1 MTDAMTKHPLYLIMN
16 YQRLSRLLPTCT
28 TGQSS
33 RQLRYVGVPFVLLA
47 VMPISAVAVIDVA
60 QSANFEQKTVEF
72 NQLFTQND
80 GQQKPLLDDAH
91 VDETLTALR
100 LKQAVEAGIIDEKV
114 LEDYR
119 KNTLKSLQSTQTV
132 NHDDVNAH
140 NDVNSKTNQGQLI
153 NVDDKG
159 DDDNDNDNKYGQDD
173 DLSNGLPADGLP
185 QASSWQNLQ
194 QAAKHAQTQQYHM
207 QSIQELEQHA
217 QQVATYTQGLLN
229 SPKSVPVAKLD
240 NTTPNVQLIKE
251 DTSTNK
257 LSETAQQIN
266 DVVEQ
271 NQQDVQT
278 SLGQFGFEQIQ
289 AHTEQ
294 IEQQPP
300 TNAPNQTTP
309 TIKADKSVNVFKRLY
324 ANLFSDGYLPL
335 PKLDAN
341 IYLKVPAN
349 DGNPDNDRLVKV
361 DTNSQPAKNIKA
373 SLEDL
378 FVESVADFKAALPKI
393 RETAK
398 SAAEAVGYYD
408 VQMQF
413 VQTDSN
419 SIDVIIDSVGEPVI
433 VDKRVVEVRNIDGS
447 GKEPLT
453 AMQDYLPP
461 LQGEVFNHGI
471 YEASKQAI
479 SQMGSR
485 FGYFDA
491 SWLSHSVDIVL
502 PDNTADIALLY
513 DAGQQYDF
521 GDVVFFTYDKDSQK
535 LTTDPNKL
543 PVKPELLQQLLTFK
557 TGENYHAPAITK
569 FSNDLSATRYFNTVN
584 VETVLPQ
591 RGVQR
596 GVQAGVPSETT
607 TDDDNLN
614 LDGLNQDNLDNDAPD
629 GGNSDNSNLDNSNPD
644 NPNNLDNLD
653 NDNLDNLDGLENIAP
668 IEFEIDTDI
677 ENKLFA
683 IEQKAQQLYNQP
695 DDRVLLEDD
704 TQSTTLLGKISDKI
718 SDIAGK
724 LDPLPDNRSEHV
736 ERPVL
741 ANKITPEQVYDSKKV
756 PVYVYVQSDKPRDA
770 QVGFGYGTDSGMR
783 LTGRLDYNL
792 VNRDGYQAGVQT
804 SLSKIN
810 KNVSAYVS
818 RPWKHPLDDTIKANV
833 KYEEE
838 LIDQGFGSFSL
849 QSKSILAGLLRN
861 VIKDSGWNRT
871 YSIRY
876 RYDDLSSD
884 INASFYR
891 NLPIRFA
898 AGNDTQ
904 QALLFGYGLS
914 KTEADDPI
922 NPNFGV
928 RQYYSV
934 EGGAKSMLTDTN
946 MIIAKAGV
954 SGVYGFGEGLKHQVI
969 GGLDG
974 GYIWAKDFFEVPYKL
989 RFFAGGDQSIRGYD
1003 YNSLSPL
1010 EFDYLYGGQVLAVAS
1025 FEYNYEFFPG
1035 FRGAV
1040 FADVGNAYDANFT
1053 TDTKVGAGFGIRWA
1067 SPVGPVRVDLA
1078 AGVSENDPPIRLHF
1092 FIGSP
1097 LR

>member
-28 TGQSS
+28 TGQLS
-33 RQLRYVGVPFVLLA
+33 RQLRYVGVGVPFVLLA
-47 VMPISAVAVIDVA
+47 VVPISAMAVTDETQSIS
-60 QSANFEQKTVEF
+60 QSMTQPISANFEQKTVGF
-72 NQLFTQND
+72 NQLFIND
-80 GQQKPLLDDAH
+80 KQQEQPLLDDAH

-100 LKQAVEAGIIDEKV
+100 LKQAVEAGIIDAKV

-119 KNTLKSLQSTQTV
+119 KNTLKSLQSTQAV
-132 NHDDVNAH
+132 Q
-140 NDVNSKTNQGQLI
+140 NSITADASETNQQGQII
-153 NVDDKG
+153 NVDD
-159 DDDNDNDNKYGQDD
+159 NLNNS
-173 DLSNGLPADGLP
+173 LSADGLP

-194 QAAKHAQTQQYHM
+194 QDAKQAQAQQYQM

-240 NTTPNVQLIKE
+240 DATDDATSNIQPTKTVSAITTITATQQMN
-251 DTSTNK
+251 
-257 LSETAQQIN
+257 TAQQIN

-278 SLGQFGFEQIQ
+278 SLGQFGYEQIPAQ
-289 AHTEQ
+289 VEQ
-294 IEQQPP
+294 IKQQTQPN
-300 TNAPNQTTP
+300 TSNQTTP
-309 TIKADKSVNVFKRLY
+309 TTKADKSVNVFKRLY

-335 PKLDAN
+335 PRLDAN

-349 DGNPDNDRLVKV
+349 DGNPNNDRLIKV

-453 AMQDYLPP
+453 ALQDYLPP

-591 RGVQR
+591 RGVQ
-596 GVQAGVPSETT
+596 AGMPSETT

-614 LDGLNQDNLDNDAPD
+614 LDGLNHDNLDNDAPD

-644 NPNNLDNLD
+644 NPN
-653 NDNLDNLDGLENIAP
+653 NLDNLDGLENIAP

-724 LDPLPDNRSEHV
+724 LDPLPDNRPEHV

-818 RPWKHPLDDTIKANV
+818 RPWKHPLDDSIKANV

-934 EGGAKSMLTDTN
+934 EGGAKSLLTDTN

-954 SGVYGFGEGLKHQVI
+954 SGVYGFGDGLKHQVI

>member
-16 YQRLSRLLPTCT
+16 YQRLSRLLPTSCT
-28 TGQSS
+28 TGQLS
-33 RQLRYVGVPFVLLA
+33 RQLRYVGVGVPFVLLA
-47 VMPISAVAVIDVA
+47 VVPISAMAVTDETQSIS
-60 QSANFEQKTVEF
+60 QSMTQPISANFEQKTVGF
-72 NQLFTQND
+72 NQLFIND
-80 GQQKPLLDDAH
+80 KQQEQPLLDDAH

-100 LKQAVEAGIIDEKV
+100 LKQAVEAGIIDAKV

-119 KNTLKSLQSTQTV
+119 KNTLKSLQSTQAV
-132 NHDDVNAH
+132 Q
-140 NDVNSKTNQGQLI
+140 NSIAADASETNQQGQII
-153 NVDDKG
+153 NVDD
-159 DDDNDNDNKYGQDD
+159 NLNNS
-173 DLSNGLPADGLP
+173 LSADGLP

-194 QAAKHAQTQQYHM
+194 QDAKQAQAQQYQM

-217 QQVATYTQGLLN
+217 QQVATYTQDLLN

-240 NTTPNVQLIKE
+240 DATDDATSNIQPTKTVSAITTTQQMN
-251 DTSTNK
+251 
-257 LSETAQQIN
+257 TAQQIN

-278 SLGQFGFEQIQ
+278 SLGQFGYEQIPAQ
-289 AHTEQ
+289 VEQ
-294 IEQQPP
+294 IKQQTQPN
-300 TNAPNQTTP
+300 TSNQTTP
-309 TIKADKSVNVFKRLY
+309 TTKADKSVNVFKRLY

-335 PKLDAN
+335 PRLDAN

-349 DGNPDNDRLVKV
+349 DGNPNNDRLIKV

-453 AMQDYLPP
+453 ALQDYLLP

-557 TGENYHAPAITK
+557 TGEHYYAPAITK

-591 RGVQR
+591 RGVQS
-596 GVQAGVPSETT
+596 VTQQETVADT
-607 TDDDNLN
+607 A
-614 LDGLNQDNLDNDAPD
+614 QDNGEQNIPD
-629 GGNSDNSNLDNSNPD
+629 KESLDNSNI
-644 NPNNLDNLD
+644 
-653 NDNLDNLDGLENIAP
+653 DGLENIAP

-677 ENKLFA
+677 ENKLFT

-770 QVGFGYGTDSGMR
+770 QVGFGYGTDSGIR

-792 VNRDGYQAGVQT
+792 INRDGYQASIQT

-810 KNVSAYVS
+810 KNISIYGS
-818 RPWKHPLDDTIKANV
+818 RPWKHPLDDTIKANI

-849 QSKSILAGLLRN
+849 QSKSILAGLSRN
-861 VIKDSGWNRT
+861 IINDLGWNRT

-884 INASFYR
+884 IDASFYR

-934 EGGAKSMLTDTN
+934 EGGAKSLLTDTN
-946 MIIAKAGV
+946 MVIAKAGV
-954 SGVYGFGEGLKHQVI
+954 SGVYGFGDGLKHQVI

-1040 FADVGNAYDANFT
+1040 FADVGNAYDAHFT

>member
-16 YQRLSRLLPTCT
+16 YQRLSRLLPTYT
-28 TGQSS
+28 TEQSS

-47 VMPISAVAVIDVA
+47 VVPISAMAVTDETQSIS
-60 QSANFEQKTVEF
+60 QSMTQPISANFEQKTVGF
-72 NQLFTQND
+72 NQLFIND
-80 GQQKPLLDDAH
+80 KQQEQPLLDDAH

-100 LKQAVEAGIIDEKV
+100 LKQAVEAGIIDAKV

-119 KNTLKSLQSTQTV
+119 KNTLKSLQSTQAV
-132 NHDDVNAH
+132 Q
-140 NDVNSKTNQGQLI
+140 NSLTADASETNQQGQII
-153 NVDDKG
+153 NVDD
-159 DDDNDNDNKYGQDD
+159 NLNNS
-173 DLSNGLPADGLP
+173 LSADGLP

-194 QAAKHAQTQQYHM
+194 QDAKQAQAQQYQM

-240 NTTPNVQLIKE
+240 DATDDATSNIQPTKTVSAITTITATQQMN
-251 DTSTNK
+251 
-257 LSETAQQIN
+257 TAQQIN

-278 SLGQFGFEQIQ
+278 SLGQFGYEQIPAQ
-289 AHTEQ
+289 VEQ
-294 IEQQPP
+294 IKQQTQPN
-300 TNAPNQTTP
+300 TSNQTTP
-309 TIKADKSVNVFKRLY
+309 TTKADKSVNVFKRLY

-335 PKLDAN
+335 PRLDAN

-349 DGNPDNDRLVKV
+349 DGNPNNDRLIKV

-453 AMQDYLPP
+453 ALQDYLPP

-543 PVKPELLQQLLTFK
+543 PLKPELLQQLLTFK
-557 TGENYHAPAITK
+557 TGEHYYAPAITK

-591 RGVQR
+591 H
-596 GVQAGVPSETT
+596 GVQAGMPSETT

-614 LDGLNQDNLDNDAPD
+614 LDGLNHDNLDNDAPD
-629 GGNSDNSNLDNSNPD
+629 NGNSDNSNLDNSNPD
-644 NPNNLDNLD
+644 NPDNI
-653 NDNLDNLDGLENIAP
+653 DGLENIAP

-677 ENKLFA
+677 ENKLFT

-724 LDPLPDNRSEHV
+724 LDPLPDNLPEHV
-736 ERPVL
+736 ERPEL

-770 QVGFGYGTDSGMR
+770 QVGFGYGTDSGIR

-810 KNVSAYVS
+810 KNISIYGS
-818 RPWKHPLDDTIKANV
+818 RPWKHPLDDTIKANI

-849 QSKSILAGLLRN
+849 QSKSILAGLSRN
-861 VIKDSGWNRT
+861 IINDLGWNRT

-884 INASFYR
+884 IDASFYR

-934 EGGAKSMLTDTN
+934 EGGAKSLLTDTN
-946 MIIAKAGV
+946 MIIARAGV

-969 GGLDG
+969 GSLDG
-974 GYIWAKDFFEVPYKL
+974 GYIWANNFFEVPYKL

-1035 FRGAV
+1035 FRSAV

>member
-33 RQLRYVGVPFVLLA
+33 RQLRYVGVGVPFVLLA
-47 VMPISAVAVIDVA
+47 VVPISAMAVTDETQSIS
-60 QSANFEQKTVEF
+60 QSMTQPISANFEQKTVGF
-72 NQLFTQND
+72 NQLFIND
-80 GQQKPLLDDAH
+80 KQQEQPLLDDAH

-100 LKQAVEAGIIDEKV
+100 LKQAVEAGIIDAKV

-119 KNTLKSLQSTQTV
+119 KNTLKSLQSTQAV
-132 NHDDVNAH
+132 Q
-140 NDVNSKTNQGQLI
+140 NSITADASETNKQGQII
-153 NVDDKG
+153 NVDD
-159 DDDNDNDNKYGQDD
+159 NLNNS
-173 DLSNGLPADGLP
+173 LSADGLP

-194 QAAKHAQTQQYHM
+194 QDAKQAQAQQYQM

-240 NTTPNVQLIKE
+240 DATDDATSNIQPTKTVSAITTI
-251 DTSTNK
+251 T
-257 LSETAQQIN
+257 TAQQIN

-278 SLGQFGFEQIQ
+278 SLGQFGYEQIPAQ
-289 AHTEQ
+289 VEQ
-294 IEQQPP
+294 IKQQTQPN
-300 TNAPNQTTP
+300 TSNQTTP
-309 TIKADKSVNVFKRLY
+309 TTKADKSVNVFKRLY

-335 PKLDAN
+335 PRLDAN

-349 DGNPDNDRLVKV
+349 DGNPNNDRLIKV

-453 AMQDYLPP
+453 ALQDYLPP

-543 PVKPELLQQLLTFK
+543 PLKPELLQQLLTFK

-591 RGVQR
+591 RGVQH

-614 LDGLNQDNLDNDAPD
+614 LDGLNHDNLDNDAPD

-653 NDNLDNLDGLENIAP
+653 NDNLDGLENIAP

-724 LDPLPDNRSEHV
+724 LDPLPDNLPEHV

-884 INASFYR
+884 IDASFYR

-934 EGGAKSMLTDTN
+934 EGGAKSLLTDTN
-946 MIIAKAGV
+946 MVIAKAGV

>member
-28 TGQSS
+28 TGQLS
-33 RQLRYVGVPFVLLA
+33 RQLRYVGVGVPFVLLA
-47 VMPISAVAVIDVA
+47 VVPISAMAVTDETQSIS
-60 QSANFEQKTVEF
+60 QSMTQPISANFEQKTVGF
-72 NQLFTQND
+72 NQLFIND
-80 GQQKPLLDDAH
+80 KQQEQPLLDDAH

-100 LKQAVEAGIIDEKV
+100 LKQAVEAGIIDAKV

-119 KNTLKSLQSTQTV
+119 KNTLKSLQSTQAV
-132 NHDDVNAH
+132 Q
-140 NDVNSKTNQGQLI
+140 NSITADASETNQQGQII
-153 NVDDKG
+153 NVDD
-159 DDDNDNDNKYGQDD
+159 NLNNS
-173 DLSNGLPADGLP
+173 LSADGLP

-194 QAAKHAQTQQYHM
+194 QDAKQAQAQQYQM

-240 NTTPNVQLIKE
+240 DATDDATSNIQPTKTVSAITTITATQQMN
-251 DTSTNK
+251 
-257 LSETAQQIN
+257 TAQQIN

-278 SLGQFGFEQIQ
+278 SLGQFGYEQIPAQ
-289 AHTEQ
+289 VEQ
-294 IEQQPP
+294 IKQQTQPN
-300 TNAPNQTTP
+300 TSNQTTP
-309 TIKADKSVNVFKRLY
+309 TTKADKSVNVFKRLY

-335 PKLDAN
+335 PRLDAN

-349 DGNPDNDRLVKV
+349 DGNPNNDRLIKV

-453 AMQDYLPP
+453 ALQDYLPP

-543 PVKPELLQQLLTFK
+543 PLKPELLQQLLTFK
-557 TGENYHAPAITK
+557 TGEHYYAPAITK

-591 RGVQR
+591 HGVQS
-596 GVQAGVPSETT
+596 VTQQETVADT
-607 TDDDNLN
+607 A
-614 LDGLNQDNLDNDAPD
+614 QDNGEQSIPD
-629 GGNSDNSNLDNSNPD
+629 KESLDNSNI
-644 NPNNLDNLD
+644 
-653 NDNLDNLDGLENIAP
+653 DGLENIAP

-677 ENKLFA
+677 ENKLFT

-724 LDPLPDNRSEHV
+724 LDPLPDNLPEHV
-736 ERPVL
+736 ERPEL

-770 QVGFGYGTDSGMR
+770 QVGFGYGTDSGIR

-810 KNVSAYVS
+810 KNISIYGS
-818 RPWKHPLDDTIKANV
+818 RPWKHPLDDTIKANI

-849 QSKSILAGLLRN
+849 QSKSILAGLSRN
-861 VIKDSGWNRT
+861 IINDLGWNRT

-884 INASFYR
+884 IDASFYR

-934 EGGAKSMLTDTN
+934 EGGAKSLLTDTN
-946 MIIAKAGV
+946 MVIARAGV
-954 SGVYGFGEGLKHQVI
+954 SGVHGFGEGLKHQVI
-969 GGLDG
+969 GSLDG
-974 GYIWAKDFFEVPYKL
+974 GYIWANNFFEVPYKL

>member
-28 TGQSS
+28 TGQLS
-33 RQLRYVGVPFVLLA
+33 RQLRYVGVGVPFVLLA
-47 VMPISAVAVIDVA
+47 VVPISAMAVTDETQSIS
-60 QSANFEQKTVEF
+60 QSMTQPISANFEQKTVGF
-72 NQLFTQND
+72 NQLFIND
-80 GQQKPLLDDAH
+80 KQQEQPLLDDAH

-100 LKQAVEAGIIDEKV
+100 LKQAVEAGIIDAKV

-119 KNTLKSLQSTQTV
+119 KNTLKSLQSTQAV
-132 NHDDVNAH
+132 Q
-140 NDVNSKTNQGQLI
+140 NSITADASETNQQGQII
-153 NVDDKG
+153 NVDD
-159 DDDNDNDNKYGQDD
+159 NLNNS
-173 DLSNGLPADGLP
+173 LSADGLP

-194 QAAKHAQTQQYHM
+194 QDAKQAQAQQYQM

-240 NTTPNVQLIKE
+240 DATDDATSNIQPTKTVSAITTITTTQQIN
-251 DTSTNK
+251 
-257 LSETAQQIN
+257 TAQQIN

-278 SLGQFGFEQIQ
+278 SLGQFGYEQIPAQ
-289 AHTEQ
+289 VEQ
-294 IEQQPP
+294 IKQQTQP
-300 TNAPNQTTP
+300 NASNQTTP
-309 TIKADKSVNVFKRLY
+309 TTKADKSVNVFKRLY

-335 PKLDAN
+335 PRLDAN

-349 DGNPDNDRLVKV
+349 DGNPNNDRLIKV

-453 AMQDYLPP
+453 ALQDYLPP

-591 RGVQR
+591 RGVQH

-614 LDGLNQDNLDNDAPD
+614 LDGLNHDNLDNDAPD
-629 GGNSDNSNLDNSNPD
+629 GGNSDNSNLDNSNP
-644 NPNNLDNLD
+644 N
-653 NDNLDNLDGLENIAP
+653 NLDNLDGLENIAP

-736 ERPVL
+736 ERPEL

-770 QVGFGYGTDSGMR
+770 QVGFGYGTDSGIR

-792 VNRDGYQAGVQT
+792 INRDGYQASIQT

-810 KNVSAYVS
+810 KNVSIYGS
-818 RPWKHPLDDTIKANV
+818 RPWKHPLDDTIKANI

-849 QSKSILAGLLRN
+849 QSKSILAGLSRN
-861 VIKDSGWNRT
+861 IINDLGWNRT

-884 INASFYR
+884 IDASFYR

-934 EGGAKSMLTDTN
+934 EGGAKSLLTDTN
-946 MIIAKAGV
+946 MVIARAGV
-954 SGVYGFGEGLKHQVI
+954 SGVHGFGEGLKHQVI
-969 GGLDG
+969 GSLDG
-974 GYIWAKDFFEVPYKL
+974 GYIWANNFFEVPYKL

>member
-60 QSANFEQKTVEF
+60 QSANFEQKTVGF
-72 NQLFTQND
+72 NQLFIND
-80 GQQKPLLDDAH
+80 KQQEQPLLDDAH

-100 LKQAVEAGIIDEKV
+100 LKQAVEAGIIDAKV

-119 KNTLKSLQSTQTV
+119 KNTLKSLQSTQAV
-132 NHDDVNAH
+132 Q
-140 NDVNSKTNQGQLI
+140 NSLTADASETNQQGQII
-153 NVDDKG
+153 NVDD
-159 DDDNDNDNKYGQDD
+159 NLNNS
-173 DLSNGLPADGLP
+173 LSADGLP

-194 QAAKHAQTQQYHM
+194 QDAKQAQAQQYQM

-240 NTTPNVQLIKE
+240 DATDDATSNIQPIKTVSAITTITATQQIN
-251 DTSTNK
+251 
-257 LSETAQQIN
+257 TAQQIN

-278 SLGQFGFEQIQ
+278 SLGQFGYEQIPAQ
-289 AHTEQ
+289 VEQ
-294 IEQQPP
+294 IKQQTQPN
-300 TNAPNQTTP
+300 TSNQTTP
-309 TIKADKSVNVFKRLY
+309 TTKADKSVNVFKRLY

-335 PKLDAN
+335 PRLDAN

-349 DGNPDNDRLVKV
+349 DGNPNNDRLIKV

-453 AMQDYLPP
+453 ALQDYLPP

-543 PVKPELLQQLLTFK
+543 PLKPELLQQLLTFK
-557 TGENYHAPAITK
+557 TGEHYHAPAITK

-591 RGVQR
+591 RGVQS
-596 GVQAGVPSETT
+596 VTQQETVADT
-607 TDDDNLN
+607 A
-614 LDGLNQDNLDNDAPD
+614 QDNGEQNIPD
-629 GGNSDNSNLDNSNPD
+629 KENLDNSNI
-644 NPNNLDNLD
+644 
-653 NDNLDNLDGLENIAP
+653 DGLENIAP

-677 ENKLFA
+677 ENKLFT

-724 LDPLPDNRSEHV
+724 LDPLPDNLLEHV
-736 ERPVL
+736 ERPEL

-770 QVGFGYGTDSGMR
+770 QVGFGYGTDSGIR

-792 VNRDGYQAGVQT
+792 INRDGYQASIQT

-810 KNVSAYVS
+810 KNISIYGS
-818 RPWKHPLDDTIKANV
+818 RPWKHPLDDTIKANI

-849 QSKSILAGLLRN
+849 QSKSILAGLSRN
-861 VIKDSGWNRT
+861 IINDLGWNRT

-884 INASFYR
+884 IDASFYR

-934 EGGAKSMLTDTN
+934 EGGAKSLLTDTN
-946 MIIAKAGV
+946 MVIARAGV
-954 SGVYGFGEGLKHQVI
+954 SGVHGFGEGLKHQVI
-969 GGLDG
+969 GSLDG
-974 GYIWAKDFFEVPYKL
+974 GYIWANNFFEVPYKL

>member
-80 GQQKPLLDDAH
+80 GQQKPLLDNAH

-132 NHDDVNAH
+132 SHDDVNAH

-159 DDDNDNDNKYGQDD
+159 DDNDNKYGQDD

-194 QAAKHAQTQQYHM
+194 QAAKHAQAQQYHM

-240 NTTPNVQLIKE
+240 DATDDATSNIQPTKTVSAITTTQQMN
-251 DTSTNK
+251 
-257 LSETAQQIN
+257 TAQQIN

-278 SLGQFGFEQIQ
+278 SLGQFGYEQIPAQ
-289 AHTEQ
+289 VEQ
-294 IEQQPP
+294 IKQQTQPN
-300 TNAPNQTTP
+300 TSNQTTP
-309 TIKADKSVNVFKRLY
+309 TTKADKSVNVFKRLY

-453 AMQDYLPP
+453 ALQDYLPP

-591 RGVQR
+591 RGVQS
-596 GVQAGVPSETT
+596 VTQQETVADT
-607 TDDDNLN
+607 A
-614 LDGLNQDNLDNDAPD
+614 QDNGEQNIPD
-629 GGNSDNSNLDNSNPD
+629 KESLDNSNI
-644 NPNNLDNLD
+644 
-653 NDNLDNLDGLENIAP
+653 DGLENIAP

-724 LDPLPDNRSEHV
+724 LDPLPDNRPEHV

-849 QSKSILAGLLRN
+849 QSKSILAGLSRN

-934 EGGAKSMLTDTN
+934 EGGAKSLLTDTN

-1040 FADVGNAYDANFT
+1040 FADVGNAYDAHFT

>member
-28 TGQSS
+28 TGQLS
-33 RQLRYVGVPFVLLA
+33 RQLRYVGVGVPFVLLA
-47 VMPISAVAVIDVA
+47 VVPISAMAVTDEA
-60 QSANFEQKTVEF
+60 QSISQSMTQPISANFEQKTVGF
-72 NQLFTQND
+72 NQLFIND
-80 GQQKPLLDDAH
+80 KQQEQPLLDDAH

-100 LKQAVEAGIIDEKV
+100 LKQAVEAGIIDAKV

-119 KNTLKSLQSTQTV
+119 KNTLKSLQSTQAV
-132 NHDDVNAH
+132 Q
-140 NDVNSKTNQGQLI
+140 NSLTADASETNQQGQII
-153 NVDDKG
+153 NVDD
-159 DDDNDNDNKYGQDD
+159 NLNNS
-173 DLSNGLPADGLP
+173 LSADGLP

-194 QAAKHAQTQQYHM
+194 QDAKQAQAQQYQM

-240 NTTPNVQLIKE
+240 DATSNIQPTKTVSAITATQQMNTT
-251 DTSTNK
+251 
-257 LSETAQQIN
+257 QQIN

-278 SLGQFGFEQIQ
+278 SLGQFGYEQIPTQ
-289 AHTEQ
+289 VEQ
-294 IEQQPP
+294 IKQQTQP
-300 TNAPNQTTP
+300 NASNQTTP
-309 TIKADKSVNVFKRLY
+309 TTKADKSVNVFKRLY

-335 PKLDAN
+335 PRLDAN

-349 DGNPDNDRLVKV
+349 DGNPNNDRLIKV
-361 DTNSQPAKNIKA
+361 DTNSQPAKNIKT

-378 FVESVADFKAALPKI
+378 FVESVADFKTALPKI

-453 AMQDYLPP
+453 ALQDYLPP

-491 SWLSHSVDIVL
+491 SWLTHSVDIVL

-557 TGENYHAPAITK
+557 TGEHYHAPAITK

-591 RGVQR
+591 RGVQS
-596 GVQAGVPSETT
+596 VTQQETVADT
-607 TDDDNLN
+607 A
-614 LDGLNQDNLDNDAPD
+614 QDNGEQNIPD
-629 GGNSDNSNLDNSNPD
+629 KENLDNSNI
-644 NPNNLDNLD
+644 
-653 NDNLDNLDGLENIAP
+653 DGLENIAP

-677 ENKLFA
+677 ENKLFT

-724 LDPLPDNRSEHV
+724 LDPLPDNLLEHV
-736 ERPVL
+736 ERPEL

-770 QVGFGYGTDSGMR
+770 QVGFGYGTDSGIR

-792 VNRDGYQAGVQT
+792 INRDGYQASIQT

-810 KNVSAYVS
+810 KNISIYGS
-818 RPWKHPLDDTIKANV
+818 RPWKHPLDDTIKANI

-849 QSKSILAGLLRN
+849 QSKSILAGLSRN
-861 VIKDSGWNRT
+861 IINDLGWNRT

-934 EGGAKSMLTDTN
+934 EGGAKSLLTDTN

-1003 YNSLSPL
+1003 YNSLSQL

>member
-28 TGQSS
+28 TGQLS
-33 RQLRYVGVPFVLLA
+33 RQLRYVGVGVPFVLLA
-47 VMPISAVAVIDVA
+47 VVPISAMAVTDETQSIS
-60 QSANFEQKTVEF
+60 QSMTQPISANFEQKTVGF
-72 NQLFTQND
+72 NQLFIND
-80 GQQKPLLDDAH
+80 KQQEQPLLDDAH

-100 LKQAVEAGIIDEKV
+100 LKQAVEAGIIDAKV

-119 KNTLKSLQSTQTV
+119 KNTLKSLQSTQAV
-132 NHDDVNAH
+132 Q
-140 NDVNSKTNQGQLI
+140 NSITADASETNQQGQII
-153 NVDDKG
+153 NVDD
-159 DDDNDNDNKYGQDD
+159 NLNNS
-173 DLSNGLPADGLP
+173 LSADGLP

-194 QAAKHAQTQQYHM
+194 QDAKQAQAQQYQM

-240 NTTPNVQLIKE
+240 DATDDATSNIQPTKTVSAITTITATQQMN
-251 DTSTNK
+251 
-257 LSETAQQIN
+257 TAQQIN

-278 SLGQFGFEQIQ
+278 SLGQFGYEQIPAQ
-289 AHTEQ
+289 VEQ
-294 IEQQPP
+294 IKQQTQPN
-300 TNAPNQTTP
+300 TSNQTTP
-309 TIKADKSVNVFKRLY
+309 TTKADKSVNVFKRLY

-335 PKLDAN
+335 PRLDAN

-349 DGNPDNDRLVKV
+349 DGNPNNDRLIKV

-453 AMQDYLPP
+453 ALQDYLPP

-543 PVKPELLQQLLTFK
+543 PLKPELLQQLLTFK
-557 TGENYHAPAITK
+557 TGEHYYAPAITK

-591 RGVQR
+591 RGVQ
-596 GVQAGVPSETT
+596 AGVPSETT

-614 LDGLNQDNLDNDAPD
+614 LDGLDGLNHDNLDNDAPD
-629 GGNSDNSNLDNSNPD
+629 NGNSDNSNLDNSNPN
-644 NPNNLDNLD
+644 NPDNLD

-677 ENKLFA
+677 ENKLFT

-724 LDPLPDNRSEHV
+724 LDPLPDNLPEHV
-736 ERPVL
+736 ERPEL

-770 QVGFGYGTDSGMR
+770 QVGFGYGTDSGIR

-792 VNRDGYQAGVQT
+792 INRDGYQASIQT

-810 KNVSAYVS
+810 KNISIYGS
-818 RPWKHPLDDTIKANV
+818 RPWKHPLDDTIKANI

-849 QSKSILAGLLRN
+849 QSKSILAGLSRN
-861 VIKDSGWNRT
+861 IINDLGWNRT

-884 INASFYR
+884 IDASFYR

-934 EGGAKSMLTDTN
+934 EGGAKSLLTDTN
-946 MIIAKAGV
+946 MVIARAGV
-954 SGVYGFGEGLKHQVI
+954 SGVHGFGEGLKHQVI
-969 GGLDG
+969 GSLDG
-974 GYIWAKDFFEVPYKL
+974 GYIWANNFFEVPYKL

>member
-16 YQRLSRLLPTCT
+16 YQRLSRLLPTSCT
-28 TGQSS
+28 TGQLS
-33 RQLRYVGVPFVLLA
+33 RQLRYVGVGVPFVLLA
-47 VMPISAVAVIDVA
+47 VVPISAMAVTDEA
-60 QSANFEQKTVEF
+60 QSISQSMTQPISANFEQKTVGF
-72 NQLFTQND
+72 NQLFIND
-80 GQQKPLLDDAH
+80 KQQEQPLLDDAH

-100 LKQAVEAGIIDEKV
+100 LKQAVEAGIIDAKV

-119 KNTLKSLQSTQTV
+119 KNTLKSLQSTQAV
-132 NHDDVNAH
+132 Q
-140 NDVNSKTNQGQLI
+140 NSLTADASETNQQGQII
-153 NVDDKG
+153 NVDD
-159 DDDNDNDNKYGQDD
+159 NLNNS
-173 DLSNGLPADGLP
+173 LSADGLP

-194 QAAKHAQTQQYHM
+194 QDAKQAQAQQYQM

-240 NTTPNVQLIKE
+240 DATDDATSNIQPTKTVSAITTITATQQMN
-251 DTSTNK
+251 
-257 LSETAQQIN
+257 TAQQIN

-278 SLGQFGFEQIQ
+278 SLGQFGYEQIPAQ
-289 AHTEQ
+289 VEQ
-294 IEQQPP
+294 IKQQTQPN
-300 TNAPNQTTP
+300 TSNQTTP
-309 TIKADKSVNVFKRLY
+309 TTKADKSVNVFKRLY

-335 PKLDAN
+335 PRLDAN

-349 DGNPDNDRLVKV
+349 DGNPNNDRLIKV

-453 AMQDYLPP
+453 ALQDYLPP

-491 SWLSHSVDIVL
+491 SWLTHSVDIVL

-591 RGVQR
+591 RGVQS
-596 GVQAGVPSETT
+596 VTQQETVADT
-607 TDDDNLN
+607 A
-614 LDGLNQDNLDNDAPD
+614 QDNGEQNIPD
-629 GGNSDNSNLDNSNPD
+629 KENLDNSNI
-644 NPNNLDNLD
+644 
-653 NDNLDNLDGLENIAP
+653 DGLENIAP

-677 ENKLFA
+677 ENKLFT

-934 EGGAKSMLTDTN
+934 EGGAKSLLTDTN
-946 MIIAKAGV
+946 MVIARAGV
-954 SGVYGFGEGLKHQVI
+954 SGVHGFGEGLKHQVI

-974 GYIWAKDFFEVPYKL
+974 GYIWANNFFEVPYKL

>member
-80 GQQKPLLDDAH
+80 GQQKPLLDNAH

-194 QAAKHAQTQQYHM
+194 QAAKQAQAQQYHM

-335 PKLDAN
+335 PRLDAN

-349 DGNPDNDRLVKV
+349 DGNPNNDRLIKV

-453 AMQDYLPP
+453 ALQDYLPP

-543 PVKPELLQQLLTFK
+543 PLKPELLQQLLTFK
-557 TGENYHAPAITK
+557 TGEHYHAPAITK

-591 RGVQR
+591 RGVQS
-596 GVQAGVPSETT
+596 VTQQETVADT
-607 TDDDNLN
+607 A
-614 LDGLNQDNLDNDAPD
+614 QDNGEQNIPD
-629 GGNSDNSNLDNSNPD
+629 KENLDNSNI
-644 NPNNLDNLD
+644 
-653 NDNLDNLDGLENIAP
+653 DGLENIAP

-677 ENKLFA
+677 ENKLFT

-724 LDPLPDNRSEHV
+724 LDPLPDNLLEHV
-736 ERPVL
+736 ERPEL

-770 QVGFGYGTDSGMR
+770 QVGFGYGTDSGIR

-792 VNRDGYQAGVQT
+792 INRDGYQASIQT

-810 KNVSAYVS
+810 KNISIYGS
-818 RPWKHPLDDTIKANV
+818 RPWKHPLDDTIKANI

-849 QSKSILAGLLRN
+849 QSKSILAGLSRN
-861 VIKDSGWNRT
+861 IINDLGWNRT

-884 INASFYR
+884 IDASFYR

-934 EGGAKSMLTDTN
+934 EGGAKSLLTDTN
-946 MIIAKAGV
+946 MVIARAGV
-954 SGVYGFGEGLKHQVI
+954 SGVHGFGEGLKHQVI
-969 GGLDG
+969 GSLDG
-974 GYIWAKDFFEVPYKL
+974 GYIWANNFFEVPYKL

>member
-33 RQLRYVGVPFVLLA
+33 RQLRYVGVGVPFVLLP
-47 VMPISAVAVIDVA
+47 VVPISAMAVTDETQSIS
-60 QSANFEQKTVEF
+60 QSMTQPISANFEQKTVGF
-72 NQLFTQND
+72 NQLFIND
-80 GQQKPLLDDAH
+80 KQQEQPLLDDAH

-100 LKQAVEAGIIDEKV
+100 LKQAVEAGIIDAKV

-119 KNTLKSLQSTQTV
+119 KNTLKSLQSTQAV
-132 NHDDVNAH
+132 Q
-140 NDVNSKTNQGQLI
+140 NSIAADASETNQQGQII
-153 NVDDKG
+153 NVDD
-159 DDDNDNDNKYGQDD
+159 NLNNS
-173 DLSNGLPADGLP
+173 LSADGLP

-194 QAAKHAQTQQYHM
+194 QDAKQAQAQQYQM

-240 NTTPNVQLIKE
+240 DATSNIQPTKTVSAITATQQMNTT
-251 DTSTNK
+251 
-257 LSETAQQIN
+257 QQIN

-278 SLGQFGFEQIQ
+278 SLGQFGYEQIPTQ
-289 AHTEQ
+289 VEQ
-294 IEQQPP
+294 IKQQTQP
-300 TNAPNQTTP
+300 NASNQTTP
-309 TIKADKSVNVFKRLY
+309 TTKADKSVNVFKRLY

-335 PKLDAN
+335 PRLDAN

-349 DGNPDNDRLVKV
+349 DGNPNNDRLIKV
-361 DTNSQPAKNIKA
+361 DTNSQPAKNIKT

-378 FVESVADFKAALPKI
+378 FVESVADFKTALPKI

-453 AMQDYLPP
+453 ALQDYLPP

-491 SWLSHSVDIVL
+491 SWLTHSVDIVL

-557 TGENYHAPAITK
+557 TGEHYHAPAITK

-591 RGVQR
+591 RGVQS
-596 GVQAGVPSETT
+596 VTQQETVADT
-607 TDDDNLN
+607 A
-614 LDGLNQDNLDNDAPD
+614 QDNGEQNIPD
-629 GGNSDNSNLDNSNPD
+629 KENLDNSNI
-644 NPNNLDNLD
+644 
-653 NDNLDNLDGLENIAP
+653 DGLENIAP

-677 ENKLFA
+677 ENKLFT

-724 LDPLPDNRSEHV
+724 LDPLPDNLLEHV
-736 ERPVL
+736 ERPEL

-770 QVGFGYGTDSGMR
+770 QVGFGYGTDSGIR

-792 VNRDGYQAGVQT
+792 INRDGYQASIQT

-810 KNVSAYVS
+810 KNISIYGS
-818 RPWKHPLDDTIKANV
+818 RPWKHPLDDTIKANI

-849 QSKSILAGLLRN
+849 QSKSILAGLSRN
-861 VIKDSGWNRT
+861 IINDLGWNRT

-884 INASFYR
+884 IDASFYR

-934 EGGAKSMLTDTN
+934 EGGAKSLLTDTN
-946 MIIAKAGV
+946 MVIARAGV

-969 GGLDG
+969 GSLDG
-974 GYIWAKDFFEVPYKL
+974 GYIWANNFFEVPYKL

>member
-28 TGQSS
+28 TGQLS
-33 RQLRYVGVPFVLLA
+33 RQLRYVGVGVPFVLLA
-47 VMPISAVAVIDVA
+47 VVPISAMAVTDETQSIS
-60 QSANFEQKTVEF
+60 QSMTQPISANFEQKTVGF
-72 NQLFTQND
+72 NQLFIND
-80 GQQKPLLDDAH
+80 KQQEQPLLDDAH

-100 LKQAVEAGIIDEKV
+100 LKQAVEAGIIDAKV

-119 KNTLKSLQSTQTV
+119 KNTLKSLQSTQAV
-132 NHDDVNAH
+132 Q
-140 NDVNSKTNQGQLI
+140 NSITADASETNQQGQII
-153 NVDDKG
+153 NVDD
-159 DDDNDNDNKYGQDD
+159 NLNNS
-173 DLSNGLPADGLP
+173 LSADGLP

-194 QAAKHAQTQQYHM
+194 QDAKQAQAQQYQM

-240 NTTPNVQLIKE
+240 DATDDATSNIQPTKTVSAITTTQQMN
-251 DTSTNK
+251 
-257 LSETAQQIN
+257 TAQQIN

-278 SLGQFGFEQIQ
+278 SLGQFGYEQIPAQ
-289 AHTEQ
+289 VEQ
-294 IEQQPP
+294 IKQQTQPN
-300 TNAPNQTTP
+300 TSNQTTP
-309 TIKADKSVNVFKRLY
+309 TTKADKSVNVFKRLY

-335 PKLDAN
+335 PRLDAN

-349 DGNPDNDRLVKV
+349 DGNPNNDRLIKV

-453 AMQDYLPP
+453 ALQDYLLP

-557 TGENYHAPAITK
+557 TGEHYYAPAITK

-591 RGVQR
+591 RGVQS
-596 GVQAGVPSETT
+596 VTQQETVADT
-607 TDDDNLN
+607 A
-614 LDGLNQDNLDNDAPD
+614 QDNGEQNIPD
-629 GGNSDNSNLDNSNPD
+629 KESLDNSNI
-644 NPNNLDNLD
+644 
-653 NDNLDNLDGLENIAP
+653 DGLENIAP

-677 ENKLFA
+677 ENKLFT

-770 QVGFGYGTDSGMR
+770 QVGFGYGTDSGIR

-792 VNRDGYQAGVQT
+792 INRDGYQASIQT

-810 KNVSAYVS
+810 KNISIYGS

-849 QSKSILAGLLRN
+849 QSKSILAGLSRN
-861 VIKDSGWNRT
+861 IINDLGWNRT

-884 INASFYR
+884 IDASFYR

-934 EGGAKSMLTDTN
+934 EGGAKSLLTDTN
-946 MIIAKAGV
+946 MVIARAGV
-954 SGVYGFGEGLKHQVI
+954 SGVHGFGEGLKHQVI
-969 GGLDG
+969 GSLDG
-974 GYIWAKDFFEVPYKL
+974 GYIWANNFFEVPYKL

>member
-132 NHDDVNAH
+132 SHDDVNAH
-140 NDVNSKTNQGQLI
+140 NDVNSKTNQEQLI

-159 DDDNDNDNKYGQDD
+159 DDDNDNKYGQDD

-185 QASSWQNLQ
+185 QASSWQDLQ
-194 QAAKHAQTQQYHM
+194 QAAKHAQAQQYHM

-217 QQVATYTQGLLN
+217 QQVATYTQNLSNLL
-229 SPKSVPVAKLD
+229 KSDMTVAKLD

-453 AMQDYLPP
+453 ALQDYLPP

-557 TGENYHAPAITK
+557 TGEHYYAPAITK

-591 RGVQR
+591 RGVQS
-596 GVQAGVPSETT
+596 VTQQETVADT
-607 TDDDNLN
+607 A
-614 LDGLNQDNLDNDAPD
+614 QDNGEQNIPD
-629 GGNSDNSNLDNSNPD
+629 KESLDNSNI
-644 NPNNLDNLD
+644 
-653 NDNLDNLDGLENIAP
+653 DGLENIAP

-724 LDPLPDNRSEHV
+724 LDPLPDNRPEHV

-849 QSKSILAGLLRN
+849 QSKSILAGLSRN

-934 EGGAKSMLTDTN
+934 EGGAKSLLTDTN

-1040 FADVGNAYDANFT
+1040 FADVGNAYDAHFT

>member
-28 TGQSS
+28 TGQLS
-33 RQLRYVGVPFVLLA
+33 RQLRYVGVGVPFVLLA
-47 VMPISAVAVIDVA
+47 VVPISAMAVTDETQSIS
-60 QSANFEQKTVEF
+60 QSMTQPISANFEQKTVGF
-72 NQLFTQND
+72 NQLFIND
-80 GQQKPLLDDAH
+80 KQQEQPLLDDAH

-100 LKQAVEAGIIDEKV
+100 LKQAVEAGIIDAKV

-119 KNTLKSLQSTQTV
+119 KNTLKSLQSTQAV
-132 NHDDVNAH
+132 Q
-140 NDVNSKTNQGQLI
+140 NSITADASETNQQGQII
-153 NVDDKG
+153 NVDD
-159 DDDNDNDNKYGQDD
+159 NLNNS
-173 DLSNGLPADGLP
+173 LSADGLP

-194 QAAKHAQTQQYHM
+194 QDAKQAQAQQYQM

-240 NTTPNVQLIKE
+240 DATDDATSNIQPTKTVSAITTITATQQMN
-251 DTSTNK
+251 
-257 LSETAQQIN
+257 TAQQIN

-278 SLGQFGFEQIQ
+278 SLGQFGYEQIPAQ
-289 AHTEQ
+289 VEQ
-294 IEQQPP
+294 IKQQTQPN
-300 TNAPNQTTP
+300 TSNQTTP
-309 TIKADKSVNVFKRLY
+309 TTKADKSVNVFKRLY

-335 PKLDAN
+335 PRLDAN

-349 DGNPDNDRLVKV
+349 DGNPNNDRLIKV

-453 AMQDYLPP
+453 ALQDYLPP

-591 RGVQR
+591 RGVQ
-596 GVQAGVPSETT
+596 AGMPSETT

-614 LDGLNQDNLDNDAPD
+614 LDGLNHDNLDNDAPD

-644 NPNNLDNLD
+644 NPN
-653 NDNLDNLDGLENIAP
+653 NLDNLDGLENIAP

-724 LDPLPDNRSEHV
+724 LDPLPDNRPEHV

-818 RPWKHPLDDTIKANV
+818 RPWKHPLDDSIKANV

-934 EGGAKSMLTDTN
+934 EGGAKSLLTDTN

-954 SGVYGFGEGLKHQVI
+954 SGVYGFGDGLKHQVI

-1040 FADVGNAYDANFT
+1040 FADVGNAYDAHFT